1 MEIKMKIS
9 EDMKTAM
16 KAGEKLK
23 VSTLRLTMSA
33 ITYAEKDNKR
43 ELNEEETLE
52 VIGREIKKRRE
63 AVEEYSKA
71 GREDL
76 AGKEREEAAILVVYM
91 PAQMDEAEITAIV
104 KGVIAETGAM
114 GPGDLGKVMGAVIP
128 KTKGRADGKRVNEIV
143 RELLGQGA

>member
-1 MEIKMKIS
+1 MDLKATIA

-23 VSTLRLTMSA
+23 VSTLRLTASA
-33 ITYAEKDNKR
+33 ITYAEKDKKR
-43 ELNEEETLE
+43 ELTEEETLE
-52 VIGREIKKRRE
+52 VVTREVKKRRE
-63 AVEEYSKA
+63 AVEEYAKA

-76 AGKEREEAAILVVYM
+76 AGKERDEAAILVTYL
-91 PAQMDEAEITAIV
+91 PEQMSEAEITGIV
-104 KGVIAETGAM
+104 KQAIETTGAM

>member
-1 MEIKMKIS
+1 MDLKGKLN
-9 EDMKTAM
+9 EDMKTAL

-23 VSTLRLTMSA
+23 VSTLRLTSSA
-33 ITYAEKDNKR
+33 ITYAEKDKKR
-43 ELNEEETLE
+43 ELTAEETLE
-52 VIGREIKKRRE
+52 VVTREVKKRRE
-63 AVEEYSKA
+63 AVEEYTKA

-76 AGKEREEAAILVVYM
+76 AAKEREEAAILSEYL
-91 PAQMDEAEITAIV
+91 PEQMTEEEITETVKRAI
-104 KGVIAETGAM
+104 EESGAM